1 MNNNEFKL
9 REITLT
15 LAVLNQKDSLN
26 KEEKELF
33 KHLENERELLL
44 NQTDAK

>member
-9 REITLT
+9 REITVT

-26 KEEKELF
+26 KAEKELF
-33 KHLENERELLL
+33 KHLEKERELLL